1 MDTFIPKG
9 KIVASESRSLQ
20 GVSICANQ
28 LLKESATAQD
38 QELSVDAESAKG
50 VEKEQP
56 GA

>member
-1 MDTFIPKG
+1 MEKLLPKG
-9 KIVASESRSLQ
+9 KILESEARSLQ

-38 QELSVDAESAKG
+38 QNLSVGAESAKG